1 MNSKEMIV
9 KYKEHFRKIL
19 PLEMMECDDK
29 ELIRIID
36 ECLRK
41 NKTAEEL
48 GYVGKAEEGVYY

>member
-41 NKTAEEL
+41 NKTVEEL

>member
-9 KYKEHFRKIL
+9 KYKEHFHKIL